1 MKKAIHIIVIILFLI
16 LICTFEQ
23 VLTQSFLKETNIK
36 IENLI
41 YISNKGFNENIQEI
55 NDLTLNLD
63 DYWTKKENI
72 LCTFVSHKEI
82 KEIGVEIDKMKSA
95 IKNNEEKIYK
105 ESLNLIHFYLTAYQ
119 HIIGINIQSIF

>member
-72 LCTFVSHKEI
+72 LCTFVNHKEI
-82 KEIGVEIDKMKSA
+82 EEIGLK
-95 IKNNEEKIYK
+95 
-105 ESLNLIHFYLTAYQ
+105 
-119 HIIGINIQSIF
+119 